1 VELPAWATLVQTA
14 RWAPSPHNIQPWRLR
29 VVDERRAELLCA
41 GERLL
46 PETDPTGRFTM
57 VGLAI
62 FLETLAIAARAEGF
76 DVEAEYALEP
86 LVPDSAALL
95 PFASLR
101 LVPAGGRESLGRDL
115 IAQRRT
121 SRRPYDGRALEPE
134 TLAEL
139 ERVAAAWG
147 HAVTFSSEPELV
159 QFVLDLNRETLF
171 YDLTDERA
179 RGEVGSWLRFSGR
192 SAAETRDG
200 FSPAALG
207 FPGWLLLLFFRA
219 PTPFALPAVRTVVR
233 RLYDRTMRGTRDIGW
248 LRGDFETP
256 EDWIRSGRML
266 ARLWLT
272 MTARNVHLH
281 PFGSIV
287 TNEDAHRRLLERIPP
302 DGGRGTLWLVFR
314 LGRSEEPPRSH
325 RLRADELLVG

>member
-1 VELPAWATLVQTA
+1 MPAWATLVQTA

-101 LVPAGGRESLGRDL
+101 LVPAGDRESLGRDL

-121 SRRPYDGRALEPE
+121 SRRPYDGRALELE

-219 PTPFALPAVRTVVR
+219 PTPFALPGVRTVVR